1 MAEEYNIAVVGGGLA
16 GTIAALAAAAEGWRV
31 AFIAPP
37 PPGDDLRTTA
47 LMTES
52 IDMLS
57 RLGVWDE
64 VRPEAAALS
73 TMRILDGTKRL
84 FRAPPVSF
92 HSSEIGLPAFG
103 YNIPNAPLMKAASGR
118 VDMADGI
125 ARIPHALVDAA
136 ATESGMRLTL
146 DDGTMLTVGAV
157 LAADGRKSTARDCA
171 GITVRN
177 WAYKQTAMVMNFS
190 HRLPH
195 DNISTEF
202 HTEAGP
208 FTQVPLPGRRSSLV
222 WAMDP
227 DEVAGVMKLERPD
240 LNAKVEA
247 RMASILGAV
256 EVEDGFQAWPMSSM
270 IAQNFARGRTFLI
283 GETGHAF
290 PPIGAQGLNLSLRD
304 VEMAIGRIRDVGG
317 PAKADAAALSYD
329 RARRADV
336 SSRTFGVDLL
346 NRTLLTSFLPAQMLR
361 AGGLAAL
368 NSIKPL
374 KQFAM
379 REGMTPGW
387 RKRSMLPDL
396 ADLKAGL
403 REKVRR

>member
-1 MAEEYNIAVVGGGLA
+1 VTEEFDIAVIGGGLA
-16 GTIAALAAAAEGWRV
+16 GSMAALAAAAEGWRV
-31 AFIAPP
+31 AFVAPP
-37 PPGDDLRTTA
+37 PPETDRRTTA

-52 IDMLS
+52 IALLT
-57 RLGVWDE
+57 RLGVWDD
-64 VRPEAAALS
+64 VRPESAALS

-92 HSSEIGLPAFG
+92 HASEIGLSAFG
-103 YNIPNAPLMKAASGR
+103 YNIPNAPLMKAVSAR
-118 VDMADGI
+118 VDAVDSI
-125 ARIPHALVDAA
+125 TRIPHALVDAVEA
-136 ATESGMRLTL
+136 DGSMRLTL
-146 DDGTMLTVGAV
+146 EDGTVLAAHAV
-157 LAADGRKSTARDCA
+157 LAADGRKSKARDCA
-171 GITVRN
+171 GIAVRN
-177 WAYKQTAMVMNFS
+177 WSYRQTAMVMNFS

-208 FTQVPLPGRRSSLV
+208 FTQVPLPGNRSSLV

-227 DEVAGVMKLERPD
+227 DEVAGVMKLERGD
-240 LNAKVEA
+240 LNVRVEA

-256 EVEDGFQAWPMSSM
+256 DVEDGFQAWPMSSM
-270 IAQNFARGRTFLI
+270 IAHNFARGRTFLI

-317 PAKADAAALSYD
+317 PEKAEAAALSYD

-336 SSRTFGVDLL
+336 ASRTFGVDLL

-361 AGGLAAL
+361 TGGLAVL
-368 NSIKPL
+368 GSIKPL

-396 ADLKAGL
+396 GDLATSL